1 MAKKSIGDVV
11 QQGGKAVYSGSAT
24 IGRIDSI
31 VGLISAIIFSGFLFI
46 GGIVIMVIQYPKPSN
61 KNEQKTFPDG
71 TSIPQQGD
79 DQSSDSVG
87 FNKYKYLVGS
97 LMIIFAF
104 IILGFAILNR
114 YLAKNYK
121 PYAALEGGGAIVSG
135 FRRGVRV

>member
-31 VGLISAIIFSGFLFI
+31 VGLVSAIIFSGLLFI
-46 GGIVIMVIQYPKPSN
+46 GGIAIMAIQYPKPSN
-61 KNEQKTFPDG
+61 KNEPKTFPDG
-71 TSIPQQGD
+71 TQIPKEGD
-79 DQSSDSVG
+79 DSSDSVD
-87 FNKYKYLVGS
+87 FNKYKYLVGA
-97 LMIIFAF
+97 LMIVFAF

>member
-31 VGLISAIIFSGFLFI
+31 VGLISAIIFSGLLFI

-61 KNEQKTFPDG
+61 EDEPKTFPDG
-71 TSIPQQGD
+71 TPIPKEGD
-79 DQSSDSVG
+79 DSVD
-87 FNKYKYLVGS
+87 FNKYKYLVGA
-97 LMIIFAF
+97 LMIVFAF

>member
-61 KNEQKTFPDG
+61 KKEQKTFPDG
-71 TSIPQQGD
+71 TPIPQEGD
-79 DQSSDSVG
+79 GDSSVD
-87 FNKYKYLVGS
+87 FNKYKYLVGA
-97 LMIIFAF
+97 LMIVFAF
-104 IILGFAILNR
+104 IVLGFAILNR

-135 FRRGVRV
+135 IRRGVRV